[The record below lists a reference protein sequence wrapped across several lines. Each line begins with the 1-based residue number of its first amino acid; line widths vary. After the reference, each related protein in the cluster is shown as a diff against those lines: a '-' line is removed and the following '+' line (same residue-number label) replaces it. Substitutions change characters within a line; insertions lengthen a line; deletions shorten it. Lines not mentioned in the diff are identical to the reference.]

1 MTTLGYANGP
11 GARGSDRPALT
22 QEQAMAYVLKSAGMT
37 AEQYAAQKA
46 ALEAGQIDAIVVDL
60 PTALYLSAVEI
71 EGSSVIGQFPADA
84 GGSTDNFGLLFEKD
98 NKLVGCVNKAL
109 AALKDSGSLAEI
121 TNKWLS
127 ENVGAP
133 VISVG

>member
-1 MTTLGYANGP
+1 MTTFALLHGTWGV
-11 GARGSDRPALT
+11 PALW
-22 QEQAMAYVLKSAGMT
+22 AVVARHLLFHG
-37 AEQYAAQKA
+37 
-46 ALEAGQIDAIVVDL
+46 DRAIVVDL
-60 PTALYLSAVEI
+60 PTALYISAVEI

>member
-1 MTTLGYANGP
+1 MKFGAQAGTTSLEFINNVIKPSNEAFVYDDNA
-11 GARGSDRPALT
+11 GA
-22 QEQAMAYVLKSAGMT
+22 
-37 AEQYAAQKA
+37 KA

-60 PTALYLSAVEI
+60 PTALYISAVEI